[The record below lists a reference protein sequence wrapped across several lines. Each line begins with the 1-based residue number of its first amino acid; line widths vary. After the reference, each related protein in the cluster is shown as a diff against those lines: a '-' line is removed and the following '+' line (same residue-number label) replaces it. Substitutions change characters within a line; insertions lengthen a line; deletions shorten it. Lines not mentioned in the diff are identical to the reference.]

1 MSDAA
6 AFPAPELRRRAER
19 RSRDETG
26 LLDEILLVLATPV
39 RLARTH
45 LARQRIRAIAP
56 AANAHAGAMAALNDA
71 ELVARARELGNALRK
86 AGEFPPAPTAALFAA
101 LRELLARQSGR
112 RLYDVQL
119 IGAYTMLSGAV
130 AQMATGEGK
139 TLTASLAAA
148 TAALAGWPV
157 HVITVNDYLTERDAG
172 ISEPFYT
179 RLGLSTGFVTGAMET
194 EARQRAYACDVCFCT
209 AKDLAF
215 DYLRDRIALGATDS
229 DLHLKVE
236 ALTRRGAPRHHE
248 LRLRGLHFAIVDEA
262 DSVLIDEAR
271 TPLVISAQV
280 PAGID
285 GAQAAQA
292 LALARGLEPGRHFR
306 IDAQENRVILTPEG
320 MEAVAERAR
329 DLGPIWRGRVRR
341 EELARQALTALHL
354 FHQGDHY
361 IIRDGKVLIVAGDSG
376 RVMPD
381 RSWSGGLQQLI
392 EVKEGCEASPERRNI
407 ARMTYQRLFRRYLRL
422 GGMTGTTGGVRG
434 ELWRVYQ
441 LRVMVVPTHRK
452 VIRRHRRPRIFAS
465 DEARWQGAIAR
476 CVELHRRGVP
486 VLVGTRS
493 VAGSEDA
500 AARLRAAGLAPEV
513 LNATS
518 EEREAAIIA
527 EAGQPGRVTV
537 VTNMAGRGT
546 DIALGPGVREAG
558 GLHVL
563 LVDRQEARRQEDQFA
578 GRAGRQG
585 DPGSFEQWLSLE
597 DPILD
602 HAALPLRLLLRR
614 APFLCG
620 QRLRA
625 FALAHAQRQL
635 ERSHTAMRRALLES
649 ERRQGKTL
657 AFTGRQE

>member
-6 AFPAPELRRRAER
+6 APELRRRAER
-19 RSRDETG
+19 RSREETG
-26 LLDEILLVLATPV
+26 LLDEVLLTLATPI
-39 RLARTH
+39 RHARTH
-45 LARQRIRAIAP
+45 LSRRRIRAIAP
-56 AANAHAGAMAALNDA
+56 AANAHADRMAALSDA
-71 ELVARARELGNALRK
+71 ELAARAREAGNTLRK
-86 AGEFPPAPTAALFAA
+86 AGDFPLAPTATAFAA

-119 IGAYTMLSGAV
+119 VGAYTMLSGAV

-157 HVITVNDYLTERDAG
+157 HVVTVNDYLTERDAG
-172 ISEPFYT
+172 ISAPFYAL
-179 RLGLSTGFVTGAMET
+179 LGLTTGFVTGTMET
-194 EARQRAYACDVCFCT
+194 EARQRAYGCDVCFCT

-236 ALTRRGAPRHHE
+236 ALTHPRQHE

-292 LALARGLEPGRHFR
+292 LDLARGLVQGRDFR
-306 IDAQENRVILTPEG
+306 ILAQEHRVTLTPEG
-320 MEAVAERAR
+320 IEAVTERAR
-329 DLGPIWRGRVRR
+329 DLGPLWRGRVRR

-354 FHQGDHY
+354 FHAGDHY
-361 IIRDGKVLIVAGDSG
+361 IIRDGKVMIVAGDSG

-392 EVKEGCEASPERRNI
+392 EVKEGVEASPERRNI

-434 ELWRVYQ
+434 ELWRVYH
-441 LRVMVVPTHRK
+441 LRVMTVPTHRP
-452 VIRRHRRPRIFAS
+452 VIRGHLRARILAT
-465 DEARWQGAIAR
+465 DEARWRGVVAR
-476 CVELHRRGVP
+476 CLDLHGRGVP

-518 EEREAAIIA
+518 EAREAAIIA

-546 DIALGPGVREAG
+546 DIVLGPGVADSG
-558 GLHVL
+558 GLHVI

-585 DPGSFEQWLSLE
+585 DPGSFECWLSLA

-602 HAALPLRLLLRR
+602 HAALPLRLLVRH

-620 QRLRA
+620 RRLRA
-625 FALAHAQRQL
+625 FALSHAQGRL
-635 ERSHTAMRRALLES
+635 ERTHAAMRRALLES
-649 ERRQGKTL
+649 EKRQGRTL